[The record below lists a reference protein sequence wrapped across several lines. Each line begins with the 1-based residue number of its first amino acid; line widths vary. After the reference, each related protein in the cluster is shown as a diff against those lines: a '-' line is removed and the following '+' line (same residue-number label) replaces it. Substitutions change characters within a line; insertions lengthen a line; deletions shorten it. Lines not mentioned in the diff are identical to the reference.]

1 MPGGGITSAVMNGG
15 SSAET
20 CSGHITLTA
29 TGGIGVGVGVSVGV
43 HVGMGVWVAVGG
55 SVAAGVGVTVGA
67 TGVGLQAVNSIKIT
81 QSTL

>member
-1 MPGGGITSAVMNGG
+1 MMNGG

-29 TGGIGVGVGVSVGV
+29 TGGTGVDVGVSVGV

-55 SVAAGVGVTVGA
+55 NVAAGVGVTVGG
-67 TGVGLQAVNSIKIT
+67 TAVCGPQDASSRKIA